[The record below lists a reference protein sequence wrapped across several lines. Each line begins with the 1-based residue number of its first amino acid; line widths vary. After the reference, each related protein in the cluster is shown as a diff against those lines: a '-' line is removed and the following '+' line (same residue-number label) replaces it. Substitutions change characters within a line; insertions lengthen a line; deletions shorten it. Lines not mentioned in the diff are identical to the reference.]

1 MSKLEKCLLR
11 AWPENDCVC
20 NLAANGARL
29 ATAVGHMRPA
39 DKHSRTASFR
49 EWRRLPIVRPMKIVS
64 LSGSPSA
71 VSRSAALLRWC
82 EAQLAGESHA
92 VHSISLRDLPATELL
107 QAQLEHPVL
116 QAALQR
122 VAEADAV
129 LLATPIYKAAY
140 SGLLKVFLDLL
151 PQDGLRGKQ
160 VLPLA
165 TGGSLAHLLALDYG
179 LRPVLH
185 ALGARQVLE
194 AVFATDG
201 QFAKHAAL
209 GYVPD
214 AEVVARLERSLRPLL
229 EAMPQRPA
237 QAVAAPSC

>member
-1 MSKLEKCLLR
+1 
-11 AWPENDCVC
+11 
-20 NLAANGARL
+20 
-29 ATAVGHMRPA
+29 
-39 DKHSRTASFR
+39 
-49 EWRRLPIVRPMKIVS
+49 MKIVS

-82 EAQLAGESHA
+82 EARLAPGA
-92 VHSISLRDLPATELL
+92 HSLQALSLRDLPATALL
-107 QAQLEHPVL
+107 QAQFHDPEL
-116 QAALQR
+116 QAALRQ
-122 VAEADAV
+122 VAEADLV

-151 PQDGLRGKQ
+151 PQDGLAGKQ

-185 ALGARQVLE
+185 ALGARQLLDS
-194 AVFATDG
+194 VFAIDG
-201 QFAKHAAL
+201 QFQKHPTL

-214 AEVVARLERSLRPLL
+214 AETITRLERSLQPLL
-229 EAMPQRPA
+229 HAAQRAATAP
-237 QAVAAPSC
+237 VAASTC

>member
-1 MSKLEKCLLR
+1 
-11 AWPENDCVC
+11 
-20 NLAANGARL
+20 
-29 ATAVGHMRPA
+29 
-39 DKHSRTASFR
+39 
-49 EWRRLPIVRPMKIVS
+49 MKIVS

-71 VSRSAALLRWC
+71 ISRSAALLRWC
-82 EAQLAGESHA
+82 EAQLAPGASSLHA
-92 VHSISLRDLPATELL
+92 IALRELPATSLL
-107 QAQLEHPVL
+107 QARFEDAEL
-116 QAALQR
+116 QASLRQ
-122 VAEADAV
+122 VAEADVV

-151 PQDGLRGKQ
+151 PQDGLAGKQ

-185 ALGARQVLE
+185 ALGARQLLD

-201 QFAKHAAL
+201 QFQKHPTL

-214 AEVVARLERSLRPLL
+214 AETIARMQRSLQPLL
-229 EAMPQRPA
+229 QAPPRPA
-237 QAVAAPSC
+237 AQVAMAGTC